1 MLLVVAVV
9 NAQTAHRSSPPLP
22 LGEAVRLTVAGV
34 ASTTYVVT
42 AELVVRN
49 EGSADVSVLDF
60 TTTGVA
66 ISARGGLPE
75 RVPRRS
81 SRTLSLHL
89 EIPRCEGVP
98 GRFGGF
104 ELSVRRGS
112 ERADIPY
119 VSEPG
124 TPLYGEMAA
133 LTDRICAAYR
143 SR

>member
-1 MLLVVAVV
+1 VLVALAVV
-9 NAQTAHRSSPPLP
+9 NAQTVHRYAPPLP

-34 ASTTYVVT
+34 AATSYVVT
-42 AELVVRN
+42 ADLVVRN
-49 EGSADVSVLDF
+49 DGADEVTVLDF
-60 TTTGVA
+60 ATTGVA

-75 RVPRRS
+75 RVPGRS

-104 ELSVRRGS
+104 ALAVRRGS
-112 ERADIPY
+112 ELVEVPY
-119 VSEPG
+119 ISEPG
-124 TPLYGEMAA
+124 TPLYAEMAA